1 MDEPKML
8 SGLSQSDY
16 SYPLAD
22 VSYLSEEEKKDLLRR
37 GMRRP
42 KELYS
47 DEEFEQWVTVF
58 AEWNTYSHS
67 NGHKPTEEERN
78 SEKMA
83 TASYERGLWYHR
95 KRFNEWKKE
104 HLQPLIDELVEHAA
118 HDPQYDWQYLY
129 ALECAKLRCMREAVK
144 AKDREL
150 KQVANFTFE
159 EWCTLQGVE
168 IPSSPSYP
176 KETTETDIIAQMNI
190 KERNR
195 YLQLEAVAAT
205 IGKYIH
211 PGGQFSSAREELQN
225 GIMKPYSTDGNGKD
239 TLIYAHVP
247 SVEPQK
253 VEEVFFELQKW
264 HRQNERELNKMKFAI
279 KKQAEKQ
286 TLENTH
292 RFKQEL
298 EREKQC
304 YMAFFTQYKEW
315 QLKEQ
320 ERISK
325 LKINVP
331 EALQET
337 YDRLSRLEE

>member
-1 MDEPKML
+1 
-8 SGLSQSDY
+8 
-16 SYPLAD
+16 
-22 VSYLSEEEKKDLLRR
+22 
-37 GMRRP
+37 
-42 KELYS
+42 
-47 DEEFEQWVTVF
+47 
-58 AEWNTYSHS
+58 
-67 NGHKPTEEERN
+67 
-78 SEKMA
+78 
-83 TASYERGLWYHR
+83 
-95 KRFNEWKKE
+95 
-104 HLQPLIDELVEHAA
+104 
-118 HDPQYDWQYLY
+118 
-129 ALECAKLRCMREAVK
+129 
-144 AKDREL
+144 
-150 KQVANFTFE
+150 
-159 EWCTLQGVE
+159 
-168 IPSSPSYP
+168 
-176 KETTETDIIAQMNI
+176 MNI

-195 YLQLEAVAAT
+195 YLQLEAIAAT

-225 GIMKPYSTDGNGKD
+225 RIMKPYSTDGNGKD

-292 RFKQEL
+292 QFKQEL

>member
-1 MDEPKML
+1 MVIMEKINEVFF
-8 SGLSQSDY
+8 SEHGLTSTSA
-16 SYPLAD
+16 SHLAD
-22 VSYLSEEEKKDLLRR
+22 LAQEVIA
-37 GMRRP
+37 G
-42 KELYS
+42 
-47 DEEFEQWVTVF
+47 
-58 AEWNTYSHS
+58 
-67 NGHKPTEEERN
+67 
-78 SEKMA
+78 
-83 TASYERGLWYHR
+83 
-95 KRFNEWKKE
+95 NE
-104 HLQPLIDELVEHAA
+104 
-118 HDPQYDWQYLY
+118 
-129 ALECAKLRCMREAVK
+129 AKLKNMTFLTTKVDIVGSPSESGKTICVGYDGNMLDQVRPLLENIAAMNAFCAWMREAVK

-247 SVEPQK
+247 SVDPQK
-253 VEEVFFELQKW
+253 VEDVFFELQKW

-292 RFKQEL
+292 QFKQEL

>member
-1 MDEPKML
+1 M
-8 SGLSQSDY
+8 
-16 SYPLAD
+16 
-22 VSYLSEEEKKDLLRR
+22 EKINK
-37 GMRRP
+37 
-42 KELYS
+42 
-47 DEEFEQWVTVF
+47 VF
-58 AEWNTYSHS
+58 FS
-67 NGHKPTEEERN
+67 
-78 SEKMA
+78 
-83 TASYERGLWYHR
+83 ERGLTSTSASHLADLAQEVIAG
-95 KRFNEWKKE
+95 NE
-104 HLQPLIDELVEHAA
+104 
-118 HDPQYDWQYLY
+118 
-129 ALECAKLRCMREAVK
+129 AKLKNMTFLTTKVDIVGSASESGKTICVGYDENMLDQVRPLFEEMALMNAFCAWMREAVK
-144 AKDREL
+144 AKDKEL

-247 SVEPQK
+247 SVNPQK
-253 VEEVFFELQKW
+253 VEDVFFELQKW

-298 EREKQC
+298 ESKKQC
-304 YMAFFTQYKEW
+304 HMTLFTQYKEW

-331 EALQET
+331 EALQSIYEQ
-337 YDRLSRLEE
+337 LSRLEE

>member
-1 MDEPKML
+1 M
-8 SGLSQSDY
+8 
-16 SYPLAD
+16 
-22 VSYLSEEEKKDLLRR
+22 
-37 GMRRP
+37 
-42 KELYS
+42 
-47 DEEFEQWVTVF
+47 FF
-58 AEWNTYSHS
+58 
-67 NGHKPTEEERN
+67 
-78 SEKMA
+78 
-83 TASYERGLWYHR
+83 
-95 KRFNEWKKE
+95 
-104 HLQPLIDELVEHAA
+104 
-118 HDPQYDWQYLY
+118 
-129 ALECAKLRCMREAVK
+129 CAWMREAVK
-144 AKDREL
+144 AKDKEL

-176 KETTETDIIAQMNI
+176 KETMEADIIAQMNI

-195 YLQLEAVAAT
+195 YLQLEAIAAT

-225 GIMKPYSTDGNGKD
+225 GIMTPYSTDGNGKD

-247 SVEPQK
+247 SVDPQK
-253 VEEVFFELQKW
+253 VEDVFFELQKW
-264 HRQNERELNKMKFAI
+264 HRQNEWELNKMKFTI

-292 RFKQEL
+292 QFKQKL

-304 YMAFFTQYKEW
+304 HMTLFTQYKEW

-331 EALQET
+331 AALQET
-337 YDRLSRLEE
+337 YERLSRLEE

>member
-1 MDEPKML
+1 MVIMEKINEVFF
-8 SGLSQSDY
+8 SEHGLTSTSA
-16 SYPLAD
+16 SHLAD
-22 VSYLSEEEKKDLLRR
+22 LAQEVIAGNETKLKNMTFVTTKVDIVGSASESGKTICVGYDGNMLDQVRPLLEE
-37 GMRRP
+37 
-42 KELYS
+42 
-47 DEEFEQWVTVF
+47 
-58 AEWNTYSHS
+58 
-67 NGHKPTEEERN
+67 
-78 SEKMA
+78 MA
-83 TASYERGLWYHR
+83 LMNA
-95 KRFNEWKKE
+95 F
-104 HLQPLIDELVEHAA
+104 
-118 HDPQYDWQYLY
+118 
-129 ALECAKLRCMREAVK
+129 CAWMREAVK
-144 AKDREL
+144 AKDKEL

-176 KETTETDIIAQMNI
+176 KETTEADIIAQMNI

-225 GIMKPYSTDGNGKD
+225 GIMKPYSTDGNG
-239 TLIYAHVP
+239 
-247 SVEPQK
+247 
-253 VEEVFFELQKW
+253 VFFELQKW

-292 RFKQEL
+292 QFKQEL

-337 YDRLSRLEE
+337 YAMYRKPCKKLMTA

>member
-1 MDEPKML
+1 MKN
-8 SGLSQSDY
+8 G
-16 SYPLAD
+16 
-22 VSYLSEEEKKDLLRR
+22 VRF
-37 GMRRP
+37 
-42 KELYS
+42 KEL
-47 DEEFEQWVTVF
+47 
-58 AEWNTYSHS
+58 
-67 NGHKPTEEERN
+67 
-78 SEKMA
+78 
-83 TASYERGLWYHR
+83 
-95 KRFNEWKKE
+95 
-104 HLQPLIDELVEHAA
+104 I
-118 HDPQYDWQYLY
+118 YL
-129 ALECAKLRCMREAVK
+129 
-144 AKDREL
+144 
-150 KQVANFTFE
+150 
-159 EWCTLQGVE
+159 
-168 IPSSPSYP
+168 
-176 KETTETDIIAQMNI
+176 I

-225 GIMKPYSTDGNGKD
+225 GIIKPYSTDGNGKD
-239 TLIYAHVP
+239 TLIYAHIP
-247 SVEPQK
+247 SVDPQK
-253 VEEVFFELQKW
+253 VEDVFFELQKW

-304 YMAFFTQYKEW
+304 RMTLFTQYKEW

-331 EALQET
+331 EALQEI
-337 YDRLSRLEE
+337 YERLSRLEE

>member
-1 MDEPKML
+1 MNNINEIFFDNH
-8 SGLSQSDY
+8 GLTSTSA
-16 SYPLAD
+16 SHLAD
-22 VSYLSEEEKKDLLRR
+22 LAQEVIA
-37 GMRRP
+37 G
-42 KELYS
+42 
-47 DEEFEQWVTVF
+47 
-58 AEWNTYSHS
+58 
-67 NGHKPTEEERN
+67 
-78 SEKMA
+78 
-83 TASYERGLWYHR
+83 
-95 KRFNEWKKE
+95 NE
-104 HLQPLIDELVEHAA
+104 
-118 HDPQYDWQYLY
+118 
-129 ALECAKLRCMREAVK
+129 AKLKNMTFLTTKVDIVGSPSESGKTICVGYDGNMLDQVRPLLENIAAMNAFCAWMREAVK

-190 KERNR
+190 KER
-195 YLQLEAVAAT
+195 
-205 IGKYIH
+205 KYIH

-247 SVEPQK
+247 SVDPQK
-253 VEEVFFELQKW
+253 VEDVFFELQKW

-298 EREKQC
+298 ESEKQC
-304 YMAFFTQYKEW
+304 HMTLFTQYKEW

-331 EALQET
+331 EALQST
-337 YDRLSRLEE
+337 YEQLSRLEE